1 MTTER
6 KVIKTERQR
15 MKTIELMNQP
25 PNLETVLE
33 LAAKE
38 AGVVLTKSGQPVA
51 QVIPLTQPVKSR
63 IAPLHPG
70 GMEVSD
76 DFDAPLPDEFW
87 LGKE

>member
-1 MTTER
+1 
-6 KVIKTERQR
+6 
-15 MKTIELMNQP
+15 MKTVELLIQP
-25 PNLETVLE
+25 PSLEAVLE

-51 QVIPLTQPVKSR
+51 QVIPLGPPPQQR

-70 GMEVSD
+70 AMETSE

-87 LGKE
+87 LGKP